1 MIKTILFDFGKT
13 LVMDP
18 FCEAIKSCQNEFEKI
33 IKNGKYDL
41 NTEMLIA
48 FSGLLTEDRIKRL
61 AMLHNVKVAQQP
73 AAF

>member
-1 MIKTILFDFGKT
+1 
-13 LVMDP
+13 VMDP

-48 FSGLLTEDRIKRL
+48 VWKNIINKFMEPLFSLLSRGSYSRSSL
-61 AMLHNVKVAQQP
+61 AIS
-73 AAF
+73 